1 MISRHEKDH
10 TLKSLEKYSLALIE
24 LLERGGPVDM
34 VEQMRIENHLLMIQ
48 MAYVA
53 WKHRNGQTQS

>member
-1 MISRHEKDH
+1 VISHPEKDR
-10 TLKSLEKYSLALIE
+10 TLKSFAKYSMTLVE
-24 LLERGGPVDM
+24 LLQKAGPVD
-34 VEQMRIENHLLMIQ
+34 VAEQMRMENHLLMIQ